1 MSVHAHTST
10 HYWTDHDQTLI
21 WTDSYKPELKKKC
34 ATTQVFLHPGRAA
47 ADRRAG
53 ASSSACLTSHST
65 AKGHLSVSVPQHL
78 PLHYTPYSHN
88 SPPNPLHPP
97 KHYLHWAWHR
107 ALQLIQQ
114 ALHTGTHIFDP
125 TPTISLWF
133 FFCRGCSLP
142 PCRAAALWDNIVRS
156 GHVGQWWAS
165 ADFIFRTE
173 EQSCSDT

>member
-21 WTDSYKPELKKKC
+21 WTDSYKPELKKN
-34 ATTQVFLHPGRAA
+34 
-47 ADRRAG
+47 
-53 ASSSACLTSHST
+53 
-65 AKGHLSVSVPQHL
+65 VPQLKYSFIQEELQQIEEQEHL
-78 PLHYTPYSHN
+78 QVPAWLPTLQPRDVCLSLSHN
-88 SPPNPLHPP
+88 ICPSTTLPIPITARPTPLHPP